1 MYTLLKAP
9 DCVGIGASGEAAM
22 FSDVFGF
29 VVRNARLAVT
39 VGVVTG
45 AVSAASLLGWLTAPI
60 A

>member
-1 MYTLLKAP
+1 
-9 DCVGIGASGEAAM
+9 M

-45 AVSAASLLGWLTAPI
+45 AVSAASLLGWLTAPV

>member
-1 MYTLLKAP
+1 MARR
-9 DCVGIGASGEAAM
+9 DCGVIGASGESDM
-22 FSDVFGF
+22 FSEVFGF

-45 AVSAASLLGWLTAPI
+45 AVSAASLLGWFTAPI

>member
-1 MYTLLKAP
+1 MAGAE
-9 DCVGIGASGEAAM
+9 CGVNGASGESAM
-22 FSDVFGF
+22 FSEVFGF

-45 AVSAASLLGWLTAPI
+45 AVSAATLLGWFTAPI